1 MFADMAEL
9 ADALDLGSSGVPRA
23 GSIPVIRI
31 QLRESFIGSLFCFKP
46 ALLKMLRTLFIIR
59 QY

>member
-31 QLRESFIGSLFCFKP
+31 QLRESFIGSLFCCQDSLVSLDTSF
-46 ALLKMLRTLFIIR
+46 
-59 QY
+59 Y